1 MLDFLSKVSVL
12 SDMDKEQK
20 DTFNIEFPEE
30 MTPDEIEWVKEYVF
44 KFLARHSC
52 KIEKNSNADV

>member
-1 MLDFLSKVSVL
+1 
-12 SDMDKEQK
+12 MDKEQK

-30 MTPDEIEWVKEYVF
+30 MTPEEIEWVKEYVF

>member
-12 SDMDKEQK
+12 SDMNKEQK
-20 DTFNIEFPEE
+20 DTFNIEFPEA
-30 MTPDEIEWVKEYVF
+30 MTPEEVERIKEYIF

-52 KIEKNSNADV
+52 KIEKNTNANV